1 MHLSSLVLFKTLYD
15 IPTTFLIKCSKHDSR
30 KYFNQSQ
37 PSVAFHIETSHLIYM
52 AGFYIKSISE
62 LKLVISTCQILIN
75 GNFENI
81 QNILNSLMD
90 ESLYFAHTR
99 NHKKEIIY
107 YIQETKT
114 IFQKFFALIYNGFS
128 HFCGKKKL
136 NKF

>member
-1 MHLSSLVLFKTLYD
+1 MHLSSFVLFKMLYD
-15 IPTTFLIKCSKHDSR
+15 ISTTFLIKCSKHDSR
-30 KYFNQSQ
+30 KYFNPSQ
-37 PSVAFHIETSHLIYM
+37 ASVAFHIETSHLIYM
-52 AGFYIKSISE
+52 AGFYIKSISQ
-62 LKLVISTCQILIN
+62 LKLVISTCRILIN
-75 GNFENI
+75 GHFEDI
-81 QNILNSLMD
+81 QYILNSLMD

>member
-1 MHLSSLVLFKTLYD
+1 MHLSSFVLFKTLYD
-15 IPTTFLIKCSKHDSR
+15 IPTNFLIKCSKHDSR

>member
-1 MHLSSLVLFKTLYD
+1 MHLSNFSLFKTLYD
-15 IPTTFLIKCSKHDSR
+15 IPKTFLIKCSKHCST
-30 KYFNQSQ
+30 KYFNPSQ
-37 PSVAFHIETSHLIYM
+37 PSVAFYIETSHLIYM
-52 AGFYIKSISE
+52 AGSYMKCISG
-62 LKLVISTCQILIN
+62 LKLVISTCRILIN
-75 GNFENI
+75 GSFENI

-107 YIQETKT
+107 YKQETKT